1 AAFTDLVKFC
11 SLELQYQVG
20 QLYSV
25 AEASK
30 NETGGGEGIEV
41 LKNEPYEEDGEKG
54 QYTHKI
60 YHLKRQVGS
69 TCDLQYLPGNLLMS
83 RPAEL

>member
-1 AAFTDLVKFC
+1 MA
-11 SLELQYQVG
+11 
-20 QLYSV
+20 QLYAV

-41 LKNEPYEEDGEKG
+41 LKNEPYDDKSQPGEKG

-60 YHLKRQVGS
+60 YHLASKVPKFIRMIAPRYGF
-69 TCDLQYLPGNLLMS
+69 C
-83 RPAEL
+83 RRERE

>member
-1 AAFTDLVKFC
+1 MLIKEYRVTLPLTV
-11 SLELQYQVG
+11 EEYQVA

-41 LKNEPYEEDGEKG
+41 LKNEPFDNFPLLGGKYSKG
-54 QYTHKI
+54 QYTYKI
-60 YHLKRQVGS
+60 YHLAS
-69 TCDLQYLPGNLLMS
+69 M
-83 RPAEL
+83 